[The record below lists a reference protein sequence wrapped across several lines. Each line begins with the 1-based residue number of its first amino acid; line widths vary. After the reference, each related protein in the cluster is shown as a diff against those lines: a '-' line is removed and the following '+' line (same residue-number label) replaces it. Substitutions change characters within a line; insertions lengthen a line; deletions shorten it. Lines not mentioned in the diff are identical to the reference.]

1 MSAIFKINSTP
12 ATPLI
17 SRMDGGRY
25 EKTPNGNVS
34 KDDFP
39 EKKPFWEGEDQ
50 ADTPEDVYKE
60 QEAPNPYTQPL
71 FSFYGFGVSQMR
83 IHLATVILLAILVLI
98 SLVKVFKG

>member
-17 SRMDGGRY
+17 SRMDGGRN
-25 EKTPNGNVS
+25 EKTLNVS
-34 KDDFP
+34 NDDFP
-39 EKKPFWEGEDQ
+39 EKKPLIYDFDFPHIRLSPVEP
-50 ADTPEDVYKE
+50 PED
-60 QEAPNPYTQPL
+60 PNPYTQPL
-71 FSFYGFGVSQMR
+71 FYFYGFGVSQMR